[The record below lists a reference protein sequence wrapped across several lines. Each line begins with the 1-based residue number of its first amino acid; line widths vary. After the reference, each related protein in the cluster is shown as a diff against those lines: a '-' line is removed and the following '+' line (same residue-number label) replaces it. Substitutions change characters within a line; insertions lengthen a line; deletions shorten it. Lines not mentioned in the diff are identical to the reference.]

1 MPRPTRRDHLIQTAV
16 TLFARNGYHATGI
29 DTILA
34 AAGVSKKTLYSHFR
48 SKEELILA
56 VLRDYDGR
64 FRNDFMRQVER
75 AASTPQGRLLAL
87 FDVAEVWFCG
97 DRFYGCMFV
106 NAIAEYSNRQSAI
119 RTACQEFKQLLRG
132 YVQELAEQAAAKDPA
147 ALADELALLLEGAT
161 VTAQVS
167 AQPEAAKTAR
177 RVAALLITQAT
188 SR

>member
-1 MPRPTRRDHLIQTAV
+1 MRRLVD
-16 TLFARNGYHATGI
+16 
-29 DTILA
+29 
-34 AAGVSKKTLYSHFR
+34 AAGKARDDDEALGEDPVNVDQDAESASEMLSRYS
-48 SKEELILA
+48 
-56 VLRDYDGR
+56 DDGGGQS
-64 FRNDFMRQVER
+64 QVER

-147 ALADELALLLEGAT
+147 TLADELALLLEGAT